1 MCPPWYLVISAVLSL
16 FCHHCYSC
24 CKTSRRFHELIVCF
38 SREGSLSRFC
48 FFRTCAMDF
57 AEKKGLLV
65 VYVYRV
71 LDALRKAHKKLEL
84 LSVVGT

>member
-1 MCPPWYLVISAVLSL
+1 MCPPWYLAISAVLSL
-16 FCHHCYSC
+16 FCHYCYSC

-38 SREGSLSRFC
+38 FSRRELEPLLL
-48 FFRTCAMDF
+48 FRTRAMDF

-71 LDALRKAHKKLEL
+71 LDALRRFGKHTR
-84 LSVVGT
+84 S